1 MFKFQKQ
8 HVQKLHLFLTSVCVI
23 EYNTV
28 RKINLHFIL
37 GEEVF
42 QTNYYFGAL
51 QRSKTRKALRKRE
64 GDFFY
69 QNVGFVLNHRRE
81 KKNFS
86 TVILEYKIKRKFIS
100 DLQT

>member
-1 MFKFQKQ
+1 MFEFQKQ

-42 QTNYYFGAL
+42 QTNYYFRPL
-51 QRSKTRKALRKRE
+51 QRSKTRKVLRKRE
-64 GDFFY
+64 GDFFN
-69 QNVGFVLNHRRE
+69 QNVGFVLNDRRE

-86 TVILEYKIKRKFIS
+86 TVILEYRIKRKFIS